1 MNKDSSVSSGDTI
14 KSSIKNTEE
23 FYDMDQVNQENQVQ
37 EEEDYHVDESSDKA
51 LNADHEEDDGYIHL
65 VPSPTVD
72 EISKPREIIFL
83 LTLAYTQ
90 LITQAVLSQSVVPA
104 NVIARD
110 LGVLGQAGEISWFS
124 ASFSLTVGTFILIGG
139 RLGDVLGYKKVY
151 LFSYAWLSI
160 WSMITGLTVYTGSN
174 IFYDVF
180 RSMQGL
186 ALSISM
192 PNALGIIGHYYPI
205 GGRKNMAM
213 GLFAAVA
220 PGGFVIG
227 AIFSAIF
234 GQFATWPWMYYTTAI
249 ISVFVMMIS
258 YLTIPKNIGSRPK
271 VVNYKSFDILGSIT
285 GVSALILFN
294 FSWNQGPVVGW
305 DNPYV
310 YVLLIV
316 SILMFVAFYFIE
328 QKVENP
334 LIPSGLSKDTWITLV
349 IIAAGWSSFGIWL
362 FYGFRYGFEILG
374 LNMIVS
380 AVQFIPALFSGLIA
394 GMTTGAII
402 HKVPVKAILLVSMI
416 AFLVGSILNG
426 LRPKHSVYWAM
437 KFPSMCITAFGMD
450 TSFPAGLVM
459 LSDMLP
465 KRSQGLAASLM
476 STVVNYSI
484 SIGLGF
490 AGTVEYY
497 IIRRTNHPDKDW
509 MGIRS
514 AQYTGIGLAG
524 LGLFTILIYII
535 YDVVY
540 RKKNIPNDL
549 NELNKSGEDESE
561 V

>member
-1 MNKDSSVSSGDTI
+1 MNKDLSVSSSDTAN
-14 KSSIKNTEE
+14 SSTEKH
-23 FYDMDQVNQENQVQ
+23 MDQVNHENQMQ
-37 EEEDYHVDESSDKA
+37 EENPIAEGNQVNDKA
-51 LNADHEEDDGYIHL
+51 LNVDHEEDDGYIHL
-65 VPSPTVD
+65 TPSPTVD

-174 IFYDVF
+174 IFYDVS

-285 GVSALILFN
+285 GVSALVLFN